1 MKIERT
7 KNASRNVVFGTIRK
21 AYQLIVPFFM
31 RTVIVYLLGPGYAG
45 LNNLFTSVL
54 QVLNLAELGVGSAM
68 TFSMYKPIA
77 EDDKDKICA
86 LMKLYRLYYRVI
98 GIVVGIIGLSLL
110 PFIPSL
116 IKSDLP
122 ENVNV
127 YVLYLMN
134 LAATVLTY
142 WLFSYRNCI
151 LTAHQRIDVPHR
163 IALVTDTIKYIV
175 QVFVLFAFHDY
186 YLYVLAILFTQVINN
201 CTTAFMSAKLYPQ
214 YSPKG
219 NLAKDEV
226 RFINGRIRDLFT
238 SKLGGVILNSSD
250 SIVVSAFLG
259 LNMLTIYQ
267 NYYFIVS
274 AIMGFVTIIFTSIS
288 AGIANSLVTETLD
301 KNFNDM
307 KKLCFMISWISGF
320 CCACFLAIMQ
330 PFMEIWMGKE
340 LMQDIMFVVFFCMY
354 FYILEIM
361 TVINVYKDSAGLWHE
376 DRFRPLASAFAN
388 LLMNVIMV
396 QFWGL
401 YGVIL
406 STVLAVILVSMPWLL
421 NNLFSLLFTREQL
434 KVFLKKNAKYLC
446 IVVVVLAFNT
456 FICSFVNLGL
466 WGTVIIR
473 LAICIIVPNVLFY
486 LIYRR
491 TDEFKQSVILV
502 DKMTKGR
509 LHLSKVL
516 GC

>member
-1 MKIERT
+1 
-7 KNASRNVVFGTIRK
+7 
-21 AYQLIVPFFM
+21 
-31 RTVIVYLLGPGYAG
+31 
-45 LNNLFTSVL
+45 
-54 QVLNLAELGVGSAM
+54 M

-98 GIVVGIIGLSLL
+98 GIVVGVIGLSLL

-134 LAATVLTY
+134 LFATVLTY
-142 WLFSYRNCI
+142 WLFAYRNCI
-151 LTAHQRIDVPHR
+151 LTAHQRIDVPHK
-163 IALVTDTIKYIV
+163 IALITDTMKYIV
-175 QVFVLFAFHDY
+175 QVFVLFLFHSY

-201 CTTAFMSAKLYPQ
+201 CTTAYMSTKLYPQ

-219 NLAKDEV
+219 DMGKSEV

-250 SIVVSAFLG
+250 SIVISAFLG

-267 NYYFIVS
+267 NYYFIIS

-307 KKLCFMISWISGF
+307 KKLCFMISWIAGF

-330 PFMEIWMGKE
+330 PFMEIWMGKA
-340 LMQDIMFVVFFCMY
+340 LMQDFLFVIFFCMY
-354 FYILEIM
+354 FYIMEIM

-376 DRFRPLASAFAN
+376 DRLRPLASAIAN

-406 STVLAVILVSMPWLL
+406 STVLAVVLVSMPWLM
-421 NNLFSLLFTREQL
+421 NNLFSLLFTREHL
-434 KVFLKKNAKYLC
+434 KIFLKKNAKYLC
-446 IVVVVLAFNT
+446 IVVLVLVFNT
-456 FICSFVNLGL
+456 FICSFINIGL

-473 LAICIIVPNVLFY
+473 LAICIIVPNILFY

-491 TDEFKQSVILV
+491 TEEFKQSVVLI
-502 DKMTKGR
+502 DKMTRGNLR
-509 LHLSKVL
+509 LSKILRV
-516 GC
+516 

>member
-21 AYQLIVPFFM
+21 AYQLIIPFFM
-31 RTVIVYLLGPGYAG
+31 RTVMIYLLGPGYAG

-98 GIVVGIIGLSLL
+98 GIVVGVIGLSLL

-122 ENVNV
+122 EDINV

-142 WLFSYRNCI
+142 WLFAYKNCI
-151 LTAHQRIDVPHR
+151 LTAHQRVDVPHK
-163 IALVTDTIKYIV
+163 IALVTDTLKYIV
-175 QVFVLFAFHDY
+175 QIFVLFAFHNY

-201 CTTAFMSAKLYPQ
+201 CVTAYMSSKLYPQ
-214 YSPKG
+214 YSPRGDLDKE
-219 NLAKDEV
+219 EV
-226 RFINGRIRDLFT
+226 KFINGRIRDLFT

-250 SIVVSAFLG
+250 SIVISAFLG
-259 LNMLTIYQ
+259 LNLLTIYQ

-288 AGIANSLVTETLD
+288 AGIANSLVTETLE

-330 PFMEIWMGKE
+330 PFMEIWMGKS
-340 LMQDIMFVVFFCMY
+340 LMQDFLFVIFFCMY

-376 DRFRPLASAFAN
+376 DRFRPLASALAN

-406 STVLAVILVSMPWLL
+406 STVLAVVLVSMPWLL

-434 KVFLKKNAKYLC
+434 KVFLKKNFIYLG
-446 IVVVVLAFNT
+446 IVTLVLAFNT
-456 FICSFVNLGL
+456 FICSFVNVRL

-473 LAICIIVPNVLFY
+473 LVICIFVPNILFY

-491 TDEFKQSVILV
+491 TSEFKQSILLV

-509 LHLSKVL
+509 LRLSKVFRV
-516 GC
+516 